1 MLLKYSLVLALTP
14 FPRVQVIDF
23 AEEFYHHGS
32 ESFKDLG
39 SRVVIDGVSYSHSE
53 DGGLGG
59 GFVTKKE
66 ALRDAWEDVDKTN
79 GMMFDRIDILDDMGA
94 KMHELALKMAQKV
107 RQGTGAGA
115 DYKENA
121 EIEKQSKEMLKSCE
135 KSINKL

>member
-66 ALRDAWEDVDKTN
+66 ALRDAWDEIDKN
-79 GMMFDRIDILDDMGA
+79 HEMMFARINRLDDMGA
-94 KMHELALKMAQKV
+94 QMHELALKIAHKV
-107 RQGTGAGA
+107 RKGTGADA
-115 DYKENA
+115 NFSETA
-121 EIEKQSKEMLKSCE
+121 EIVKQSNEMLKGWE
-135 KSINKL
+135 KGINKL

>member
-107 RQGTGAGA
+107 RQGTGARA